1 MRELRTHKGA
11 NLRFV
16 KPVAGAELRRTK
28 RGGKILHAQGVPEQR
43 SLQRPAVRQGH
54 LDAEVQRR
62 RTSRQGIGPH
72 GEDLCRSLVGRTP
85 QGHKQHH

>member
-28 RGGKILHAQGVPEQR
+28 RGGKILHVQGVPEQR

-54 LDAEVQRR
+54 LNAEVQRR
-62 RTSRQGIGPH
+62 RTGCQRIGPH

-85 QGHKQHH
+85 QGHEQHH